1 MADPEEIRSREGY
14 AARTAKLYADA
25 FDWADEKAIE
35 ASLAVNAAYNTQI
48 SALARMQSALG
59 ISRTMG
65 RHALLRLLHFAD
77 QKRMTQFEIANEM
90 QVTSS
95 NVTFL
100 VDGLEKDGMVQ
111 RLPHPTDRR
120 TVHVQLTPEGE
131 AIAAIIVPSMARFMA
146 RMFDGFSD
154 DEKEQLSS
162 LLDRM
167 RRNAE
172 QFDAKALD

>member
-1 MADPEEIRSREGY
+1 MTDSEEIRSREGY
-14 AARTAKLYADA
+14 ATRTAELYARA

-35 ASLAVNAAYNTQI
+35 ASLSVNGAYNAQI
-48 SALARMQSALG
+48 AALARMQAALG
-59 ISRTMG
+59 VSRTMG

-77 QKRMTQFEIANEM
+77 QNRMTQFEIANEM

-131 AIAAIIVPSMARFMA
+131 AIAAVIVPSMARFMG
-146 RMFDGFSD
+146 RMLAGFSD
-154 DEKEQLSS
+154 ADKEQLSS